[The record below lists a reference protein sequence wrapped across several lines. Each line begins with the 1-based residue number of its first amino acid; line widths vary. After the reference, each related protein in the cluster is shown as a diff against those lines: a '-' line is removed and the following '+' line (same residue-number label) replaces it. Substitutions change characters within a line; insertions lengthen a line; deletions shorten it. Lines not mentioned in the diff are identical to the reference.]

1 MPGQE
6 QGGAPLGK
14 SQPFLV
20 EKYGCLPRA
29 LRTAGIVLFLDNGGG
44 AGGLAAVFWSQNHRY
59 AGHTSG
65 RVSGNLPWG
74 RRKLERKATDSGYLL
89 ILPGLPGA
97 QRWPRPAQVRR
108 GSRALCVKVHVV
120 WDFQPPAP
128 VLQIQ
133 WTKPRSWL
141 SRRQESAEPAGVPT
155 VGLPRV
161 TPLLPSVP
169 V

>member
-44 AGGLAAVFWSQNHRY
+44 AGGLAAVFWRQNHRY

-74 RRKLERKATDSGYLL
+74 RQKLERKATDSGHLL
-89 ILPGLPGA
+89 IRQVAWGSEVAEASPG
-97 QRWPRPAQVRR
+97 Q
-108 GSRALCVKVHVV
+108 
-120 WDFQPPAP
+120 
-128 VLQIQ
+128 
-133 WTKPRSWL
+133 
-141 SRRQESAEPAGVPT
+141 AG
-155 VGLPRV
+155 
-161 TPLLPSVP
+161 
-169 V
+169 